1 LKAKTVV
8 VLGNVKVEELES
20 LRRKKLEIVKENR
33 ERGAK
38 KVKERIVI
46 LVENGNG
53 ITSVS
58 QVFQDEV
65 RAIRSL

>member
-1 LKAKTVV
+1 MKAKTVV